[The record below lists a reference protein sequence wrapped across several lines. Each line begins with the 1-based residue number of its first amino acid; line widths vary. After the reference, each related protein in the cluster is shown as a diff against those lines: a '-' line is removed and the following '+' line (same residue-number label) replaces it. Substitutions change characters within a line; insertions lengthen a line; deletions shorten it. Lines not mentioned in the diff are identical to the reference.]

1 VIQFYKINTF
11 IVEPVL
17 YSWGEGLGRQ
27 LLYVRVDNQQNQE
40 QALLVNSGCPS
51 QLQLFVQDSL
61 PSRNGKQQRRFAVQA
76 VKIEQESLI
85 RTRGKFQNSLIK
97 SL

>member
-1 VIQFYKINTF
+1 MLILIANMMNTPRVIQFFKITTF

-40 QALLVNSGCPS
+40 TSFTC
-51 QLQLFVQDSL
+51 
-61 PSRNGKQQRRFAVQA
+61 
-76 VKIEQESLI
+76 E
-85 RTRGKFQNSLIK
+85 
-97 SL
+97 